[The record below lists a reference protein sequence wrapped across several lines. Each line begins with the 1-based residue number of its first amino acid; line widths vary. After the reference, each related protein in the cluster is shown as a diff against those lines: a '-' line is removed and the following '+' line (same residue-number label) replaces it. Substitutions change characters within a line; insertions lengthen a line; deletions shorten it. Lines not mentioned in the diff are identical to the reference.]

1 MIKTISISGM
11 TFINCE
17 KSIYEK
23 ITSLAGVNK
32 VVVSLK
38 NQNAIIKSKN
48 IINNENIQEA
58 IGVKYSISD
67 LEQSKKETNL

>member
-17 KSIYEK
+17 KSINEK

-48 IINNENIQEA
+48 IINNENIQEV

-67 LEQSKKETNL
+67 LEQSKKKTNL

>member
-17 KSIYEK
+17 KSIHEK
-23 ITSLAGVNK
+23 IISLAGVNK

-48 IINNENIQEA
+48 IINNENIQEE